1 MNIILVLLF
10 AAICKLCR
18 VLLSSTDLTRRTQKT
33 ETVADEPLAE
43 EPSPPNESTE
53 SESVSRRK
61 KPRYVRII
69 FNKLFAA
76 GEVNIAE
83 YSPRLGLG
91 EYSPMFTSPAAS
103 NC

>member
-18 VLLSSTDLTRRTQKT
+18 VLLSSPDLTPRTQKT

-53 SESVSRRK
+53 SETASRRK
-61 KPRYVRII
+61 KPKYERITI
-69 FNKLFAA
+69 N
-76 GEVNIAE
+76 N
-83 YSPRLGLG
+83 YSPQVG
-91 EYSPMFTSPAAS
+91 
-103 NC
+103 

>member
-18 VLLSSTDLTRRTQKT
+18 VLLSSPDLTPRTQKT

-53 SESVSRRK
+53 SETVSRRK
-61 KPRYVRII
+61 KPRYERII
-69 FNKLFAA
+69 FN
-76 GEVNIAE
+76 N
-83 YSPRLGLG
+83 YSPQAG
-91 EYSPMFTSPAAS
+91 
-103 NC
+103 